1 MTIYL
6 FDGTMDGLLTAVFDA
21 FSLKEQPEELLTEG
35 DALPLFCE
43 RTYQVTT
50 DEEKARRV
58 WTGLEKKLTRE
69 AMKLISVSWL
79 SELKELNTPLFRYV
93 CKVFR
98 QGDISRN
105 YADADVLA
113 VTNIARKV
121 LHEQLRMKQFI
132 RFQKAKDGTYL
143 AVVSPDHN
151 VLPIITDHFSDRFN
165 DQPWLIYDAKR
176 HYGFYYDGKT
186 VIHITFEDET
196 AVPFSLENGKLD
208 EAVLSNDD
216 QLLQNLWRT
225 YFKAICI
232 KERMNPRKQLK
243 DMPRRY
249 WKFFQTPQKTVIATD
264 IDHTLSEQEI
274 KELSWLYGEAQLLD
288 AEQLEGYF
296 VGPRREMVTPWSTN
310 AVEITQNM
318 GLQGISRIE
327 EYFPASSKDAE
338 HDEML
343 QRMYDGLNQDI
354 FTINIKPEPIKYVD
368 KRAGR
373 SRPQS

>member
-21 FSLKEQPEELLTEG
+21 FSLKEEPQELLTEG
-35 DALPLFCE
+35 DALPLFCDHI
-43 RTYQVTT
+43 YQVIT
-50 DEEKARRV
+50 DEEKAQRV

-79 SELKELNTPLFRYV
+79 SEVKELNTPLFRYI

-98 QGDISRN
+98 QGDISKN
-105 YADADVLA
+105 FADPDVLA
-113 VTNIARKV
+113 VTNIARRV

-176 HYGFYYDGKT
+176 HYGFNYDGKT
-186 VIHITFEDET
+186 VIRITFEDEA
-196 AVPFSLENGKLD
+196 AVPFSLENGKLN

-216 QLLQNLWRT
+216 QLLQDLWRT

-232 KERMNPRKQLK
+232 KERMNPRKQLN

-249 WKFFQTPQKTVIATD
+249 WKYMTEKQ
-264 IDHTLSEQEI
+264 
-274 KELSWLYGEAQLLD
+274 
-288 AEQLEGYF
+288 
-296 VGPRREMVTPWSTN
+296 
-310 AVEITQNM
+310 
-318 GLQGISRIE
+318 
-327 EYFPASSKDAE
+327 
-338 HDEML
+338 
-343 QRMYDGLNQDI
+343 
-354 FTINIKPEPIKYVD
+354 
-368 KRAGR
+368 
-373 SRPQS
+373 